1 MQLSRHCASTFPFL
15 ADRPPVAF
23 QRSPNR
29 LPILRR
35 GFHHYFL
42 DLLLDQPLGKSLQL
56 LGVATKP
63 SPLEFVFAGTL
74 NVGHHY
80 SQHLLMHVN
89 SRYPISHCF
98 LLGGKR
104 RACRE
109 LHIQAHVAIAAP
121 ASRRQ
126 QRPFI
131 RSITHAP
138 GQTGSQP
145 QLLHC
150 VFRPRRSRAFP
161 IVLGLSN
168 DFHEVSRAVGPKWQG
183 RVTERRR
190 GGGVLT
196 EKSLR
201 ITIALLDPTR

>member
-63 SPLEFVFAGTL
+63 SPLEFVFALTL

-80 SQHLLMHVN
+80 SQHLLVNVN

-104 RACRE
+104 RACHA

-121 ASRRQ
+121 AKGTATPIHSLNYACSGPGRGTA
-126 QRPFI
+126 
-131 RSITHAP
+131 STAP
-138 GQTGSQP
+138 LFSPTSP
-145 QLLHC
+145 LPVSLI
-150 VFRPRRSRAFP
+150 VPR
-161 IVLGLSN
+161 L
-168 DFHEVSRAVGPKWQG
+168 
-183 RVTERRR
+183 
-190 GGGVLT
+190 
-196 EKSLR
+196 
-201 ITIALLDPTR
+201 